1 MTELQPTSRL
11 RVPRTLR
18 ALAVVCVAAAYLL
31 SGLLHNLCD
40 VDFTRMGGDAQIV
53 SVAHD
58 GAQHHDGGALAGH
71 HCHGCFSV
79 SVPAAPVPAPLEIT
93 SNDVALGYAATTLLG
108 RAHGLD
114 PPPPK
119 TLT

>member
-1 MTELQPTSRL
+1 MTQQPTFHFSFL
-11 RVPRTLR
+11 RRFR

-31 SGLLHNLCD
+31 SGLLHNACD
-40 VDFTRMGGDAQIV
+40 LDFARTGGDTQIA

-58 GAQHHDGGALAGH
+58 GASHDDGGTLAGH

-79 SVPAAPVPAPLEIT
+79 SVPASPVPSP
-93 SNDVALGYAATTLLG
+93 VATTLAATLLSHATAALID
-108 RAHGLD
+108 RTYGLD